1 MCIYNR
7 IMIKGKDMFV
17 SSLKLNRPKFCQNQS
32 NVGLGNPQK
41 APSIIEEAAIEIP
54 SISSVQLF
62 VGILSDEQITQI
74 NKAKV
79 LPQNACFY
87 RTQDMEGLSRGPKKF
102 VLLDEYTIQPNLPWF
117 NPKTRVL
124 PADYIVVK
132 DKLGFAK
139 AIKNENN
146 V

>member
-1 MCIYNR
+1 
-7 IMIKGKDMFV
+7 MFV
-17 SSLKLNRPKFCQNQS
+17 SSLKLNSPNFCQNYS
-32 NVGLGNPQK
+32 NVSLGNTQK
-41 APSIIEEAAIEIP
+41 ATSIMEEKAIEIP
-54 SISSVQLF
+54 NISEVQLF
-62 VGILSDEQITQI
+62 VGILSDEQIAQI
-74 NKAKV
+74 NKSKV

-87 RTQDMEGLSRGPKKF
+87 RTQDMEGLFRGPKKL
-102 VLLDEYTIQPNLPWF
+102 VLLDEYTIQPNLPWL

-124 PADYIVVK
+124 PAGYIVVK

>member
-1 MCIYNR
+1 
-7 IMIKGKDMFV
+7 MFV
-17 SSLKLNRPKFCQNQS
+17 SSLKFNSPKFCQNQS
-32 NVGLGNPQK
+32 NASLGNPQK
-41 APSIIEEAAIEIP
+41 TTSKIEKDAVEIP

-62 VGILSDEQITQI
+62 VGILSDEQIAQI

-102 VLLDEYTIQPNLPWF
+102 VLLDEYSIQPNLPWV

-124 PADYIVVK
+124 PAGYVVVK
-132 DKLGFAK
+132 DKFGFAK